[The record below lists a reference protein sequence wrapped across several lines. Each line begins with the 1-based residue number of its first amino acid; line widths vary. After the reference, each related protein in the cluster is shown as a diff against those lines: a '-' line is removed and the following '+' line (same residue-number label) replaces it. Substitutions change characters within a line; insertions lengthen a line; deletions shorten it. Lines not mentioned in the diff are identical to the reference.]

1 VETLKSERM
10 DQLMKAILPLE
21 TVEEA
26 YTFLEDLC
34 SINELKAMEQRY
46 TVAAM
51 LRNKIPYNVIVKET
65 GASTT
70 TISRVN
76 RSLRYGK
83 NGYEIVMGRLEAE
96 ENQ

>member
-1 VETLKSERM
+1 MESLKNERM
-10 DQLMKAILPLE
+10 DQLMKALLTLE

-51 LRNKIPYNVIVKET
+51 LRNKTPYNVIVKET

-83 NGYEIVMGRLEAE
+83 NGYESVMGRLEAE
-96 ENQ
+96 EDK